1 MIVFMGEKSKL
12 FLVTGSIVVIEYSS
26 REEQKRERITRLV
39 LAEDESEAKD
49 KFEDEYTRS
58 SYNSRTEVENVV
70 VSGVI
75 E

>member
-49 KFEDEYTRS
+49 KFEDEYTR
-58 SYNSRTEVENVV
+58 
-70 VSGVI
+70 
-75 E
+75 